1 MLILQ
6 HTIATKVAKNDT
18 RLDSVFSA
26 LGKYAVY
33 FLKGK
38 LQITKGKEWHIKN
51 NSQLQKTSS
60 LR

>member
-6 HTIATKVAKNDT
+6 HTIATKVAKSYI
-18 RLDSVFSA
+18 RLDLVFSA

-38 LQITKGKEWHIKN
+38 LQITKGKN
-51 NSQLQKTSS
+51 GT
-60 LR
+60 